1 MDRKASATWRGGL
14 MDGTG
19 SLTSPSGI
27 LSNTPYS
34 FRTRFESE
42 PGTNPEELIAA
53 AHAGCFSMAL
63 SAQLGKAG
71 MTPERIETTAT
82 VTLEKQDAGFAI
94 TKVHLTCRA
103 KVSGGDA
110 QKFREVAEAAKSGC
124 PVSKLLKAQISLD
137 ARLESESA
145 AA

>member
-1 MDRKASATWRGGL
+1 
-14 MDGTG
+14 
-19 SLTSPSGI
+19 
-27 LSNTPYS
+27 
-34 FRTRFESE
+34 
-42 PGTNPEELIAA
+42 
-53 AHAGCFSMAL
+53 MAL

-71 MTPERIETTAT
+71 MTPERIDTTAS

-110 QKFREVAEAAKSGC
+110 EKFRQVAEAAKSGC
-124 PVSKLLKAQISLD
+124 PVSKLLNAQISLD
-137 ARLESESA
+137 ARLENESA